1 LASSLGLPENG
12 LACTMLINTDLSSKF
27 LSPTVVVGPVGTLV
41 LDGAENSRIVLSAI
55 GDDEVLLTGSTVFIS

>member
-12 LACTMLINTDLSSKF
+12 LACTMLINAELSSKF